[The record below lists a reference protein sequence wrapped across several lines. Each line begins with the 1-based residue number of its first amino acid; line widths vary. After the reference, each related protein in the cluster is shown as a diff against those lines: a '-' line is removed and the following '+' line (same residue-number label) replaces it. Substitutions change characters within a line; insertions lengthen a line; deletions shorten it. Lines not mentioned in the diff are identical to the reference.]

1 MARIA
6 FLGTPDYAVP
16 ILQAC
21 IDQHQVQVVV
31 TQPDRYGGR
40 GRRELLQSPVKE
52 LARRAGVPVLQ
63 PARLSRDEQA
73 LALLAAAECDV
84 FVLAAYGQ
92 ILRPNVLS
100 LPRHGVIGVHAS
112 LLPRWRGASPVAAAI
127 RAGDAWTG
135 VTLMLT
141 EAGLDT
147 GPIIASDS
155 IPIDPADTTETLT
168 RRLAV
173 LGAALLTRELPG
185 WLCGGITARPQ
196 DDARATYA
204 PEIAKQDG
212 RIDWNCDAVQ
222 IERHIRAMTSW
233 PGAFT
238 TTATGTRLVVW
249 QARVAAA
256 EEPGISPGTVT
267 RTVSG
272 PAVVTGKGLLVL
284 QLVQPAGRGAMPAEA
299 YVRGQPNLVGSVLA

>member
-1 MARIA
+1 MARIV
-6 FLGTPDYAVP
+6 FLGTPQYAVP

-21 IDQHQVQVVV
+21 LDRHRVLYVV

-52 LARRAGVPVLQ
+52 LAVSSGVPVLQ
-63 PARLSRDEQA
+63 PARLSRDAQA
-73 LALLAAAECDV
+73 LALLAAAQCDV

-100 LPRHGVIGVHAS
+100 IPRRGVIGVHAS

-127 RAGDAWTG
+127 RAGDETTG

-147 GPIIASDS
+147 GPMIASDA
-155 IPIDPADTTETLT
+155 IAIDPQDTTETLT
-168 RRLAV
+168 RRLAE
-173 LGAALLTRELPG
+173 LGAALLIQTLPD
-185 WLCGGITARPQ
+185 WLEGRIAPRPQ
-196 DDARATYA
+196 NEAQATYA

-212 RIDWNCDAVQ
+212 RIDWRCDASQ
-222 IERHIRAMTSW
+222 IERHVRAMTPW
-233 PGAFT
+233 PGAHT
-238 TTATGTRLVVW
+238 TTANGTRLVVW
-249 QARVAAA
+249 QSHVASG
-256 EEPGISPGTVT
+256 EESSSPGTII
-267 RTVSG
+267 RTASG

-284 QLVQPAGRGAMPAEA
+284 HVVQPAGRGTMLAED
-299 YVRGQPNLVGSVLA
+299 YLRGQPALYGSVLV